1 MARPRKAPAAAPPS
15 DVVAE
20 CLWPNVWTSRGKM
33 LRGQTLSIPA
43 DEFKALDGLDG
54 LATEGL
60 SGEALELIE
69 TFAEEGWLVSI

>member
-43 DEFKALDGLDG
+43 DEFKALF
-54 LATEGL
+54 AKRAVF
-60 SGEALELIE
+60 EAPEVE
-69 TFAEEGWLVSI
+69 DE